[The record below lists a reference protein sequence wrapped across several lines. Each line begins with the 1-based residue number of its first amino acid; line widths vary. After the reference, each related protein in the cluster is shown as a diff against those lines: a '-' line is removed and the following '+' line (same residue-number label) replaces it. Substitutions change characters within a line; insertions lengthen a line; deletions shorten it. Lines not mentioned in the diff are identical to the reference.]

1 MKAKIL
7 ILITLL
13 VCFSMIFVSC
23 DKDET
28 PNNEETT
35 KVEETTT
42 EAEETTTVEET
53 LPVCEEHKDED
64 ADKICD
70 VCTRAIVVITEQIA
84 PEEESRVDMI
94 VNGIPTAELTEYVNT
109 AIKAGTLPTSA
120 TVIDGIVSNN
130 DVYVLTKVLSEDE
143 TFNTYKLYDVLTGR
157 VVCSDTDSYTGALG
171 GYKTVNISMMDNY
184 VIMMSTSITPVND
197 GLGSTWESRSVKLY
211 TYGGE
216 NFCTMDWV
224 STNADGKSFEEMFDV
239 NTYEQSGLEYIRVNE
254 TVYVI
259 DPDSKELIH
268 EDKDK
273 TLIHRPEMDMT
284 VGDLGYRFIYEE
296 DMWGSSTLTKIYV
309 YDLTKWIECIYSY
322 IVPSY
327 YVNANYFVLDNGNV
341 LVQGELQLSDS
352 AVSYDYI
359 EYGSKYDL
367 VYTVIDASA
376 KTTKEIE
383 FGYYIVDAYSV
394 SGTDALTDKAINV
407 AEVYPIED
415 DRVSYNSP
423 LTLIVDNGMKVLYDC
438 RSSIDMLSCEL
449 VADGLFLHTIF
460 EDDYFVREVINEKNE
475 RVAYIP
481 YSASCHKNWIVYEN
495 KIYDYTMKLLF
506 DPAQSGYTVLDG
518 VDNMSY
524 MLLTKV
530 NEETGL
536 VEYYYYNAT
545 MSAPEIIEGATSI
558 TYYTTCGFQISRSVE
573 EEDGSF
579 KTVYS
584 YYGENN
590 VKLFDAETIV
600 IYVTDV
606 DSVAYIV
613 TLLDGTHYIVK

>member
-13 VCFSMIFVSC
+13 VCYSMIFVSC

-224 STNADGKSFEEMFDV
+224 STNADGKSFE
-239 NTYEQSGLEYIRVNE
+239 
-254 TVYVI
+254 
-259 DPDSKELIH
+259 
-268 EDKDK
+268 
-273 TLIHRPEMDMT
+273 
-284 VGDLGYRFIYEE
+284 
-296 DMWGSSTLTKIYV
+296 
-309 YDLTKWIECIYSY
+309 
-322 IVPSY
+322 
-327 YVNANYFVLDNGNV
+327 
-341 LVQGELQLSDS
+341 
-352 AVSYDYI
+352 
-359 EYGSKYDL
+359 
-367 VYTVIDASA
+367 
-376 KTTKEIE
+376 
-383 FGYYIVDAYSV
+383 
-394 SGTDALTDKAINV
+394 
-407 AEVYPIED
+407 
-415 DRVSYNSP
+415 
-423 LTLIVDNGMKVLYDC
+423 
-438 RSSIDMLSCEL
+438 
-449 VADGLFLHTIF
+449 
-460 EDDYFVREVINEKNE
+460 
-475 RVAYIP
+475 
-481 YSASCHKNWIVYEN
+481 
-495 KIYDYTMKLLF
+495 
-506 DPAQSGYTVLDG
+506 
-518 VDNMSY
+518 
-524 MLLTKV
+524 
-530 NEETGL
+530 
-536 VEYYYYNAT
+536 
-545 MSAPEIIEGATSI
+545 
-558 TYYTTCGFQISRSVE
+558 
-573 EEDGSF
+573 
-579 KTVYS
+579 
-584 YYGENN
+584 
-590 VKLFDAETIV
+590 
-600 IYVTDV
+600 
-606 DSVAYIV
+606 
-613 TLLDGTHYIVK
+613 